1 MDGVKM
7 KTGRPT
13 TYKPEYCDLMIQ
25 MLSEGASF
33 TEFRAAIGGV
43 TRQTLSNWRDAN
55 PEFLDAYTK
64 AEAIGQAY
72 WEKRLRTE
80 IMFDNKANAAL
91 VKLYFANRFNWHDKQ
106 QTDHTSSDGTLKP
119 TVIELVAANESKD

>member
-1 MDGVKM
+1 MPA
-7 KTGRPT
+7 GRPT
-13 TYKPEYCDLMIQ
+13 KYDPSYCDLMIQ

-43 TRQTLSNWRDAN
+43 TRQTLSNWRDEH
-55 PEFLDAYTK
+55 PEFLDAYNR
-64 AEAIGQAY
+64 AEALGQAY

-106 QTDHTSSDGTLKP
+106 QTDHTSSDGSMKP
-119 TVIELVAANESKD
+119 TVIELVAAKNNDD

>member
-1 MDGVKM
+1 MAA
-7 KTGRPT
+7 GRPT

-33 TEFRAAIGGV
+33 TEFRAAVGGV
-43 TRQTLSNWRDAN
+43 SRQTLSNWRNQN
-55 PEFLDAYTK
+55 PEFLDAYSQ

-106 QTDHTSSDGTLKP
+106 ATDHTSSDGSMKP
-119 TVIELVAANESKD
+119 SVIEIVAPNESTD

>member
-1 MDGVKM
+1 M

-13 TYKPEYCDLMIQ
+13 IYKPEYCDLMIE

-33 TEFRAAIGGV
+33 TEFRAAVGGV
-43 TRQTLSNWRDAN
+43 SRQTLSNWREQN
-55 PEFLDAYTK
+55 PEFLDAYSR

-106 QTDHTSSDGTLKP
+106 ATDHTSSDGSMKP
-119 TVIELVAANESKD
+119 SVIEIVAPNESTD

>member
-1 MDGVKM
+1 MAA
-7 KTGRPT
+7 GRPT
-13 TYKPEYCDLMIQ
+13 IYKPEYCDLMIQ

-33 TEFRAAIGGV
+33 TEFRAAVGGV
-43 TRQTLSNWRDAN
+43 SRQTLSNWRNQN
-55 PEFLDAYTK
+55 PEFLDAYSQ

-106 QTDHTSSDGTLKP
+106 ATDHTSSDGSMKP
-119 TVIELVAANESKD
+119 SVIEIVAPNESTD

>member
-1 MDGVKM
+1 MAA
-7 KTGRPT
+7 GRPT
-13 TYKPEYCDLMIQ
+13 TYKPEYCDLVIQ

-43 TRQTLSNWRDAN
+43 SRQTLSNWRDQN
-55 PEFLDAYTK
+55 PEFFDAYNK
-64 AEAIGQAY
+64 AEALGQAY

-106 QTDHTSSDGTLKP
+106 QTDHTSSDGTMKP
-119 TVIELVAANESKD
+119 TVIELVAPDESKD

>member
-1 MDGVKM
+1 
-7 KTGRPT
+7 
-13 TYKPEYCDLMIQ
+13 MIE

-33 TEFRAAIGGV
+33 TEFRAAVGGV
-43 TRQTLSNWRDAN
+43 SRQTLSNWREQN
-55 PEFLDAYTK
+55 PEFLDAYSR

-106 QTDHTSSDGTLKP
+106 ATDHTSSDGSMKP
-119 TVIELVAANESKD
+119 SVIEIVAPNESTD

>member
-1 MDGVKM
+1 M

-13 TYKPEYCDLMIQ
+13 IYKPEYCDLMIE

-33 TEFRAAIGGV
+33 TEFRAAVGGV
-43 TRQTLSNWRDAN
+43 SRQTLSNWREQN
-55 PEFLDAYTK
+55 PEFLDAYSR

-106 QTDHTSSDGTLKP
+106 ATDHTSSDGSMKP
-119 TVIELVAANESKD
+119 SVIEIVAPNESTDWTTE

>member
-1 MDGVKM
+1 M

-13 TYKPEYCDLMIQ
+13 IYKPKYCDLMIE

-33 TEFRAAIGGV
+33 TEFRAAVGGV
-43 TRQTLSNWRDAN
+43 SRQTLSNWREQN
-55 PEFLDAYTK
+55 PEFLDAYSR

-106 QTDHTSSDGTLKP
+106 ATDHTSSDGSMKP
-119 TVIELVAANESKD
+119 SVIEIVAPNESTD